1 MKFLNY
7 TFEQSQSLVTK
18 ETVEKLNQK
27 GSWKRFIGLLITSI
41 VIYFFSIAMP
51 MFIKGLT
58 LDQNPRFSW
67 IQWPII
73 LFYVVMYLIYLFFS
87 IKHRRSPMKLKFCT
101 YFYMVVLLAIFTV
114 CAGIMMMTRRNI
126 VSILSGAMFLLSIY
140 YLIRT
145 VPRKLREAVQNQTE
159 FSPMVALVTEKISDG
174 LVFLGG
180 TGITAGLVLFDRST
194 GSDVRGSIDAVLM
207 RY

>member
-67 IQWPII
+67 IQWPMII
-73 LFYVVMYLIYLFFS
+73 LYVVM
-87 IKHRRSPMKLKFCT
+87 
-101 YFYMVVLLAIFTV
+101 
-114 CAGIMMMTRRNI
+114 
-126 VSILSGAMFLLSIY
+126 
-140 YLIRT
+140 
-145 VPRKLREAVQNQTE
+145 
-159 FSPMVALVTEKISDG
+159 
-174 LVFLGG
+174 
-180 TGITAGLVLFDRST
+180 
-194 GSDVRGSIDAVLM
+194 
-207 RY
+207 

>member
-41 VIYFFSIAMP
+41 LLYFSSIATP

-58 LDQNPRFSW
+58 VEQDPTFSW
-67 IQWPII
+67 IQWPMI
-73 LFYVVMYLIYLFFS
+73 LLYLVMYLVYLLFS

-126 VSILSGAMFLLSIY
+126 VSILSGAMFLFSIY

-145 VPRKLREAVQNQTE
+145 VPRKLKEALQNQTE
-159 FSPMVALVTEKISDG
+159 FSPMAALVTEKVSDG

-180 TGITAGLVLFDRST
+180 TGITGALVLFDRST
-194 GSDVRGSIDAVLM
+194 GSDTREH
-207 RY
+207 

>member
-159 FSPMVALVTEKISDG
+159 FSPMVALV
-174 LVFLGG
+174 
-180 TGITAGLVLFDRST
+180 
-194 GSDVRGSIDAVLM
+194 
-207 RY
+207 